1 MNQSVPRVVKELLGQ
16 LKTLNMLKALVECES
31 NLEDLSE
38 QERKGP
44 PREAILICYYAL
56 CTMRCTMHYAVKAE
70 NDGMCNQ
77 VRIRCGCS
85 SSSPGTGI
93 GIVPRMCRTA

>member
-16 LKTLNMLKALVECES
+16 LKTLKMLKTLVECES

-56 CTMRCTMHYAVKAE
+56 CGALCTMQLKLKMMGCA
-70 NDGMCNQ
+70 
-77 VRIRCGCS
+77 IRS
-85 SSSPGTGI
+85 E
-93 GIVPRMCRTA
+93 